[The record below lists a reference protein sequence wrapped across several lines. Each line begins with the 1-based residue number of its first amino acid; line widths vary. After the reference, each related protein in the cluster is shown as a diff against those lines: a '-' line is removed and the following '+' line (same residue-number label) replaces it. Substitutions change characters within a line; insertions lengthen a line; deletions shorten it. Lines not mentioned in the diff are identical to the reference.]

1 MHIVKNYLFY
11 HLNKNN
17 SLYNDFMVGFVGI
30 LCLLFKK
37 TNKAN
42 SFVYV
47 TMYTRGWKVDKESYT
62 IDENLK
68 N

>member
-1 MHIVKNYLFY
+1 
-11 HLNKNN
+11 
-17 SLYNDFMVGFVGI
+17 MVAFVGI

-37 TNKAN
+37 TNKAI
-42 SFVYV
+42 FLVYV
-47 TMYTRGWKVDKESYT
+47 TMFTCGWKVEKESYT